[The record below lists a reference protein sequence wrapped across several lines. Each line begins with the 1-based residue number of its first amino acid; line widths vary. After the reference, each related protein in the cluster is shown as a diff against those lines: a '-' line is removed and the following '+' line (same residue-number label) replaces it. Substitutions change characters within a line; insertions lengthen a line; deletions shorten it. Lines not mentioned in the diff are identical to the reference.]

1 VAISFP
7 VISSERS
14 GGLMAKS
21 KGDTLLMISKGVE
34 IGGRVDGSHTMEGQH
49 R

>member
-1 VAISFP
+1 
-7 VISSERS
+7 
-14 GGLMAKS
+14 MAKS

-34 IGGRVDGSHTMEGQH
+34 IGGRVDSSQTRKGQH